1 MATRRVVR
9 RSPRPGADEMV
20 GLIGRVPIFGGCS
33 KRELRRVAATAEVR
47 ELPAGHVLTREGE
60 PGREFAAIVDGRVEV
75 RRKGRK
81 LRELGSGDWLG
92 EIALLTGGPRTATAT
107 TTEPTRVL
115 LIRGGMFRALVERT
129 PSIAYKVLER
139 VAALVPGEPC

>member
-1 MATRRVVR
+1 MAAQRIVR
-9 RSPRPGADEMV
+9 RGPRPGANEIAA
-20 GLIGRVPIFGGCS
+20 LIEHVPIFAGCS
-33 KRELRRVAATAEVR
+33 KRELRQVAAIAEVR

-60 PGREFAAIVDGRVEV
+60 PGREFTAIVEGGVEV

-81 LRELGSGDWLG
+81 LRELGPGDWLG
-92 EIALLTGGPRTATAT
+92 EIALLTGGSRTATAT
-107 TTEPTRVL
+107 ALEPTRVL
-115 LIRGGMFRALVERT
+115 SVRGGMFRALVERT

>member
-1 MATRRVVR
+1 MAVQRVVR
-9 RSPRPGADEMV
+9 RSPRPGTDEMV

-33 KRELRRVAATAEVR
+33 KRELRQIAATAEAR

-60 PGREFAAIVDGRVEV
+60 PGREFAAIVGGRVEV

-81 LRELGSGDWLG
+81 LRELGPGDWLG

-107 TTEPTRVL
+107 TLEPTRVV
-115 LIRGGMFRALVERT
+115 LIRGGMFRSLVERT
-129 PSIAYKVLER
+129 PAIAYKVLER